1 MSIAEESLTLMVKE
15 GEKEASGRPNYPVQK
30 WAG

>member
-1 MSIAEESLTLMVKE
+1 MNIAEECLTLMVKK
-15 GEKEASGRPNYPVQK
+15 EKEASGRPDYPVQK